1 MIYACGRN
9 IGVPIEIPC
18 TYREEDDFFFRP
30 DAAVVATPYDK
41 EVIKEI
47 EKYLEENKCK
57 VSTKTYKKH
66 FPEYSDF
73 QRLRASGFRIK
84 KEPNGNSYIST
95 PKIGKY

>member
-30 DAAVVATPYDK
+30 DAAVIAPPYDE

-47 EKYLEENKCK
+47 KKYLEENKYS
-57 VSTKTYKKH
+57 VSIKTYKKH
-66 FPEYSDF
+66 FPNYMDYP
-73 QRLRASGFRIK
+73 RLRASGFK
-84 KEPNGNSYIST
+84 VDKEGGNYYVST